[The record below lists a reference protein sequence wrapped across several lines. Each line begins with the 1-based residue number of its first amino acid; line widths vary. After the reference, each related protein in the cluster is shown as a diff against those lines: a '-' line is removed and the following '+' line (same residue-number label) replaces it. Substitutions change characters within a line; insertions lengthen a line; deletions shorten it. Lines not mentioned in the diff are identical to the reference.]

1 MMRTL
6 SIIMLVIGM
15 LFTASNIRD
24 EIRGE
29 TTFYSPG
36 NASASFVPQH
46 ASQADRESNFRGAM
60 IYNWVYAIGFSMIGG
75 IGLAFLR
82 HYDRLDPL
90 SPDFPYPEDD
100 DSSSR

>member
-1 MMRTL
+1 MHTF
-6 SIIMLVIGM
+6 SIIMLVIGI
-15 LFTASNIRD
+15 LFSASNFRD

-36 NASASFVPQH
+36 NTSASFVPQH
-46 ASQADRESNFRGAM
+46 ASQTDEDSNFRGAM
-60 IYNWVYAIGFSMIGG
+60 IYNWVYAVGFLIIGGFS
-75 IGLAFLR
+75 LALLR

-100 DSSSR
+100 DSSSS